1 MAAKVGM
8 LQSVVP
14 KAKILHLIEANR
26 LLHEAKS
33 HHVSL
38 MTVPIPE
45 QHVAFC
51 TFSDASFAST
61 KDSNSYQGTL
71 VVATDWRMLA
81 NERAVI
87 VPMAWSS
94 RKIARV
100 VRSTLSAEV
109 VSLCNSVD
117 RMSWLRLFWEWM
129 KDPSVDISQP
139 DEVLKGAPQAALVT
153 DCKSAYDIAT
163 KTAVPSCSELRTQL
177 ECLLLRERL
186 LENCQMRWVHSK
198 AMHADCLTK
207 TMDSS
212 ELRRCL
218 ANGRYSLYDEEKVLA
233 ERQVK
238 RQSLKWLRKD
248 AEGASAES
256 LA

>member
-1 MAAKVGM
+1 MANK
-8 LQSVVP
+8 
-14 KAKILHLIEANR
+14 

-33 HHVSL
+33 HPVSL
-38 MTVPIPE
+38 MTAPIPE
-45 QHVAFC
+45 QHVTFG
-51 TFSDASFAST
+51 TFSDASFAT
-61 KDSNSYQGTL
+61 RKDSNSYQGTL
-71 VVATDWRMLA
+71 VVADWRMLS
-81 NERAVI
+81 NEQAVI

-129 KDPSVDISQP
+129 KDPSIDISQP
-139 DEVLKGAPQAALVT
+139 DQVLKRSPQAALVT

-186 LENCQMRWVHSK
+186 QENCQMRWVHSK
-198 AMHADCLTK
+198 AMLADCLTK
-207 TMDSS
+207 TMDCSV
-212 ELRRCL
+212 LRSCL
-218 ANGRYSLYDEEKVLA
+218 ASGRYALFDEDRVLA
-233 ERQVK
+233 ERLGK
-238 RQSLKWLRKD
+238 RQSLKWLRNESNGD
-248 AEGASAES
+248 ASSKAERIFKNFDEP
-256 LA
+256 

>member
-1 MAAKVGM
+1 MDDG
-8 LQSVVP
+8 LRGGDSY
-14 KAKILHLIEANR
+14 
-26 LLHEAKS
+26 
-33 HHVSL
+33 
-38 MTVPIPE
+38 
-45 QHVAFC
+45 FC
-51 TFSDASFAST
+51 
-61 KDSNSYQGTL
+61 
-71 VVATDWRMLA
+71 
-81 NERAVI
+81 I
-87 VPMAWSS
+87 
-94 RKIARV
+94 V

-153 DCKSAYDIAT
+153 DRKSAYDIAT

-177 ECLLLRERL
+177 ECLLFRERL

-198 AMHADCLTK
+198 AMLADCLTK

-218 ANGRYSLYDEEKVLA
+218 ASGQYSPYDEDKVLA
-233 ERQVK
+233 ERQGR

-248 AEGASAES
+248 AEDASA
-256 LA
+256 AF